1 MKRLKLKSL
10 KVISTATKKAKII
23 DFGDKLTIITSNSE
37 NRTGKSLMTKA
48 IYYALGADLSQYV
61 SDWQNLSIVTIL
73 DFEYNNSL
81 YTMFRLKNNII
92 LHNCVTN
99 AIQIFKSLKEL
110 KDFYNEFFDMKLKLS
125 LTINNDDNLHI
136 PYAQALFMPFYIDQ
150 DQGWSNMWNSFKSI
164 GIYKDGKKE
173 ILEFYTGV
181 KTNDYY
187 KLKNEKTNKEK
198 IIKEIKVEQANC
210 KLVIDTNLKH
220 FNNIV
225 AVNANIKEFKENI
238 DALMQELNKVQKNKN
253 TIKAELLSVY
263 NKKNEILDELQN
275 VKSVLKDLEKDKAYM
290 LENFCSDVIVCPTC
304 GVVHENNSQVRYVVE
319 LDIENCQ
326 NNIETLLSKLDRQD
340 AEIKKL
346 KRKLDISNSTEKN
359 ISNILNKRK
368 NKVKLNDIL
377 LSEGINSVI
386 KNLQKKLRIIDK
398 QLFTNEQDLEQINSE
413 LKYYDEIQREQNK
426 IFINLIKPFLATL
439 GIGDIAPKK
448 IGEKIKEGGS
458 DQARCIMAYVLAYY
472 IMASENKDAVLFPLV
487 IDTPAQQEPNVK
499 DMQTLYNLILNKLPE
514 DAQLI
519 ITTSDLYGMKFQGTI
534 HTFTNKRAVLNVKD
548 YNIVEKCYMKYLQ
561 LLTEV
566 DE

>member
-10 KVISTATKKAKII
+10 KVISTSIKKAKII
-23 DFGDKLTIITSNSE
+23 DFDDKLTVITSNSE
-37 NRTGKSLMTKA
+37 NRTGKSLITKA
-48 IYYALGADLSQYV
+48 IYYALGADLSQDV
-61 SDWQNLSIVTIL
+61 SNWQQLSIVTIL
-73 DFEYNNSL
+73 DFEYNSSK
-81 YTMFRLKNNII
+81 YEMFRLKNNVI
-92 LHNCVTN
+92 LHSCTN
-99 AIQIFKSLKEL
+99 NNVKIFKSLDEL
-110 KDFYNEFFDMKLKLS
+110 KNFYNDFFDMKLKLS
-125 LTINNDDNLHI
+125 LTNSNKDDLHV

-150 DQGWSNMWNSFKSI
+150 DSGWSNIWNSFKSLSM
-164 GIYKDGKKE
+164 YKDWRKE

-198 IIKEIKVEQANC
+198 IIKEIKAEQANF

-253 TIKAELLSVY
+253 RIKKELLNVY
-263 NKKNEILDELQN
+263 NKKNEILVELQN
-275 VKSVLKDLEKDKAYM
+275 VKIVLDDLEKDKAYM
-290 LENFCSDVIVCPTC
+290 LENFSDDVIVCPIC
-304 GVVHENNSQVRYVVE
+304 GASHENNSQVRYFVE

-326 NNIETLLSKLDRQD
+326 NNIEILLSKLNRQN

-346 KRKLDISNSTEKN
+346 KRELDINNTTEKN

-386 KNLQKKLRIIDK
+386 KNLQKKLRNIDK
-398 QLFTNEQDLEQINSE
+398 QLFSYEQDLKQINSE
-413 LKYYDEIQREQNK
+413 LRYYNKIQKEQNK
-426 IFINLIKPFLATL
+426 IFVELLKPFLVTL
-439 GIGDIAPKK
+439 GIGNIMPKK

-458 DQARCIMAYVLAYY
+458 DQARCIIAYVLAYY
-472 IMASENKDAVLFPLV
+472 IMISKNKDAVLFPLV
-487 IDTPAQQEPNVK
+487 IDTPAQQEPNIK
-499 DMQTLYNLILNKLPE
+499 DMQTLYNLILNKIPD

-519 ITTSDLYGMKFQGTI
+519 ITTSDLYGMDFKGII
-534 HTFTNKRAVLNVKD
+534 HTFTNKRAVLNEND
-548 YNIVEKCYMKYLQ
+548 YNIIEPSYIKYLQ
-561 LLTEV
+561 LLTQLNE
-566 DE
+566 